1 MLKLSVNE
9 IRKLAL
15 HAQGLDKTLPFG
27 QGKSGLQKCI
37 EQLGYIQIDTISVI
51 KRAHHHTCWTR
62 VPDYQDTFLDDLQ
75 KAKLIF
81 EYWAHAAAYLPM
93 QDYRYCLPRM
103 QAIAG
108 GEKHWHQ
115 PQHKLMQHVLDRIRT
130 EGALQAK
137 DFEQENKRG
146 PGGWWQ
152 WTPSK
157 RALEQLFIQGQLV
170 VSHRSGFQKVYDLP
184 ERVLPAHID
193 TSLPTPEEFRRF
205 LILRCIRAHGVASEP
220 EICYLRKGM
229 KKAISSTVT
238 DMIDSGELVAI
249 TFPGSASRVFSTP
262 AMVEQVAKVRIS
274 RQVRLLCPFDNLV
287 IQRKRLQDIFDF
299 DYQLEC
305 YVPEAK
311 RQYGYYTLPIL
322 FGTELV
328 GRLDPK
334 AERKTGVLTIRNLVM
349 EARAKVDEKFAM
361 LLAERLALLAAFNNC
376 QKVVLNACNSK
387 TLKLLLQKKLGEM
400 EICGSFQKNQA

>member
-108 GEKHWHQ
+108 GQKHWFN
-115 PQHKLMQHVLDRIRT
+115 PPHKMMQHVLERIRA
-130 EGALQAK
+130 EGPLQAR
-137 DFEQENKRG
+137 DFEQETKRSS
-146 PGGWWQ
+146 GGWGQ

-157 RALEQLFIQGQLV
+157 KALEQLFIQGQLI
-170 VSHRSGFQKVYDLP
+170 VSHRSGFQKIYDLP
-184 ERVLPAHID
+184 ERVLPVHVD
-193 TSLPTPEEFRRF
+193 TSMPTPEEFQRF

-220 EICYLRKGM
+220 EISYLRKGM
-229 KKAISSTVT
+229 KKAISSTVAN
-238 DMIDSGELVAI
+238 MIDNGELIAI
-249 TFPGSASRVFSTP
+249 TYPGCASRVFSTP
-262 AMVEQVAKVRIS
+262 AMLEQVGNVRMS

-287 IQRKRLQDIFDF
+287 IQRKRLQEIFGF
-299 DYQLEC
+299 DYQIEC

-311 RQYGYYTLPIL
+311 RQYGYYSLPIL

-334 AERKTGVLTIRNLVM
+334 AERKTGVLTIRNLAM
-349 EARAKVDEKFAM
+349 EAKAKIDEKFAM
-361 LLAERLALLAAFNNC
+361 LLVERLALLAAFNNC
-376 QKVVLNACNSK
+376 RKVVLDACNNR
-387 TLKLLLQKKLGEM
+387 TLKLLLRKKLAGM
-400 EICGSFQKNQA
+400 EIGGSFQKNQA